1 MHWDIGPTPLSL
13 EGGGQTGGYGCS
25 FVNFF
30 SSEKPSSIYRMD
42 ICWRLPIFNIRCE
55 AKINLTAEKNKLLIV
70 AKSGVNVLI
79 NNMNVCTLLPVG
91 NVVIRVN

>member
-30 SSEKPSSIYRMD
+30 SSEKP
-42 ICWRLPIFNIRCE
+42 LVNIPYGY
-55 AKINLTAEKNKLLIV
+55 LLAAANI
-70 AKSGVNVLI
+70 
-79 NNMNVCTLLPVG
+79 
-91 NVVIRVN
+91 